1 MIAAQVTSRIES
13 VVMFGAALLILAP
26 DAETALNRLQQ
37 DWVLA
42 LLGCTRSSQVRGALA
57 VVQCGWC
64 TRLGSRMLE
73 SAITMLARIRVLPAD
88 HPAAKLC
95 IQALATPAVTW
106 VSQVKQLMRRLP
118 GDQIPD
124 ITAVSSF
131 SNDCLSEARKCPV
144 LRKQVVR
151 RYRLEFVHPVIVEYD
166 RIAFQSEASY
176 NFDSFGW
183 CFKDVQSCP
192 GPFPGDLFA
201 EDAAPV
207 LLRWFRLWAVVR
219 ISGKWPLH
227 VLGAPAAVPSL
238 DYCHECGTPDIGV
251 DHPLCACPAATAD
264 ISAGG
269 ATPSEGEQ
277 NFLLA
282 LFDDVPQWGEMSQH
296 IRFVGK
302 RIDCAMRGF
311 LNLSTTQFCSAD
323 DAELSLLQE
332 IDAMIEASAA

>member
-1 MIAAQVTSRIES
+1 MVHPPRVA
-13 VVMFGAALLILAP
+13 
-26 DAETALNRLQQ
+26 DA
-37 DWVLA
+37 
-42 LLGCTRSSQVRGALA
+42 
-57 VVQCGWC
+57 
-64 TRLGSRMLE
+64 
-73 SAITMLARIRVLPAD
+73 MLARIRVLPAD

-227 VLGAPAAVPSL
+227 LLGAPAAVPSL

-251 DHPLCACPAATAD
+251 DHPLCACPALPTFPFLCTQAAPRPRRVKKNSCEPYLTMFRN
-264 ISAGG
+264 G
-269 ATPSEGEQ
+269 A
-277 NFLLA
+277 
-282 LFDDVPQWGEMSQH
+282 
-296 IRFVGK
+296 
-302 RIDCAMRGF
+302 RGR
-311 LNLSTTQFCSAD
+311 ST
-323 DAELSLLQE
+323 
-332 IDAMIEASAA
+332 